1 MFASDQSGSLK
12 RLHRP
17 NRFRVWLH
25 EYEGGE
31 WVSMSLRALI
41 PFTLNA
47 GLRRPR
53 RGFTLV
59 AATEKLGVGKL
70 FNPLGSE
77 IFFDGMG
84 KGLSHLFPEFG
95 AIEQAF
101 ILLIGNESHF
111 YEDRGDVWSFQ
122 YNKIR
127 QPIGGIF

>member
-1 MFASDQSGSLK
+1 VTALKLLQPAPLCPDRWENLFSGIGSIFARDQGGSLK

-59 AATEKLGVGKL
+59 AGKEKLGVGKTRTL
-70 FNPLGSE
+70 ESE
-77 IFFDGMG
+77 VQ
-84 KGLSHLFPEFG
+84 KSLSFLE
-95 AIEQAF
+95 ET
-101 ILLIGNESHF
+101 N
-111 YEDRGDVWSFQ
+111 
-122 YNKIR
+122 
-127 QPIGGIF
+127 

>member
-1 MFASDQSGSLK
+1 MAALKLLQPAPLCPDRWENLFSGIGSIFARDQGGSLK

-25 EYEGGE
+25 EFEGGE

-59 AATEKLGVGKL
+59 AGKEKLGVGKE
-70 FNPLGSE
+70 SRRVD
-77 IFFDGMG
+77 FFH
-84 KGLSHLFPEFG
+84 K
-95 AIEQAF
+95 
-101 ILLIGNESHF
+101 
-111 YEDRGDVWSFQ
+111 
-122 YNKIR
+122 
-127 QPIGGIF
+127 